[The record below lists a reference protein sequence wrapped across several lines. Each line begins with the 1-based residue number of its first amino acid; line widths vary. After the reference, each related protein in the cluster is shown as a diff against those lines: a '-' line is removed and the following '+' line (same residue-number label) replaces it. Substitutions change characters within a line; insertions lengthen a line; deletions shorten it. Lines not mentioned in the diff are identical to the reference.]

1 MSKSDTCVSQI
12 LPTVF
17 GVEKYLELA
26 SGKEKSEAKRLNIPD
41 VENMG
46 VLVKNLKIETDHYL
60 AHYKLDQQIIVAT
73 YLDPR

>member
-1 MSKSDTCVSQI
+1 M
-12 LPTVF
+12 
-17 GVEKYLELA
+17 ELA
-26 SGKEKSEAKRLNIPD
+26 SGKEKSDKSEAKRLNLPD
-41 VENMG
+41 VANMG